1 MINQVPQNLDLA
13 IAGSLIIF
21 AVVLFL
27 LNKMSLLS
35 RKSLPYIIVG
45 ITGSF
50 SALFLRN
57 WLLNKQITDFKSRD
71 AELKKK
77 EKKLEQYKKSS
88 DQTELDLRSALQKLE
103 AEREAYNRQ
112 IVENREKTQE
122 ARKAVS
128 LLTRDELSERAAA
141 ILYP

>member
-1 MINQVPQNLDLA
+1 MINHVPQNLDLA

-35 RKSLPYIIVG
+35 RKSLPYIIVT

-50 SALFLRN
+50 CALFIRN
-57 WLLNKQITDFKSRD
+57 WLLNKQITDFKNREM
-71 AELKKK
+71 ELKEK
-77 EKKLEQYKKSS
+77 EKKLELYKKSS